1 MKTLVTLVLLAF
13 ALFSITVHGDTYLT
27 EAQKEHLLE
36 KSRALG
42 LATERGYAQNAN
54 PQREKTSTVKQQSK
68 TVKSRQPKYLGVS
81 NYPRTQTQS
90 LQSIFNNAD
99 WGTPTY
105 SNRSVQQS
113 RKVAPTTNSNRS
125 VQYDQRLANTA
136 KRRNLDRQSRQI
148 ATITTTTTTKSNRS
162 VQQSRKVSK
171 TTKKFNWS
179 GFFKGLGQV
188 AEAINSGMNQTNTQL
203 NSYIPQP
210 GNFSP
215 QGNSQIINTMKVGNH
230 TLNVGGD
237 QEIHTWDVGNQTF
250 GTSGGKKV
258 KMHNFGNFS
267 TGTIGDQ
274 KVRCHMAGN
283 IKFCK

>member
-1 MKTLVTLVLLAF
+1 MKKSLAIFLVLTAIPFF
-13 ALFSITVHGDTYLT
+13 AGPVQSEPYLT
-27 EAQKEHLLE
+27 KEQKELLL
-36 KSRALG
+36 KDSRELELSKGKAL
-42 LATERGYAQNAN
+42 AQNTSE
-54 PQREKTSTVKQQSK
+54 QREHNNAIRQKDDPVKP
-68 TVKSRQPKYLGVS
+68 RQTGPIYLGVTS
-81 NYPRTQTQS
+81 AYHARTQS

-105 SNRSVQQS
+105 SDRSVNNRSV
-113 RKVAPTTNSNRS
+113 KPT
-125 VQYDQRLANTA
+125 
-136 KRRNLDRQSRQI
+136 RQI
-148 ATITTTTTTKSNRS
+148 ASTASGKRSFNSRVVKPTRQFASTASGKRS
-162 VQQSRKVSK
+162 VSRIRQTANKA
-171 TTKKFNWS
+171 KKFNWS
-179 GFFKGLGQV
+179 NFFKGLGQV
-188 AEAINSGMNQTNTQL
+188 AEAISSGMNQTTPQFNP
-203 NSYIPQP
+203 YIPQP

-215 QGNSQIINTMKVGNH
+215 QGNNQIINTMKVGNH

-250 GTSGGKKV
+250 GTFGGKKV